1 MRLVDSPGPR
11 ARHKEA
17 RVKNRRRV
25 GIGLGLAL
33 ASVALSACAGVDQA
47 GAAVVWDSGRITEDQ
62 LAEQVAVISAVDG
75 VEVSPQV
82 TNEVVNFMAQGVLV
96 NEAADQ
102 LGLSVTPGD
111 VERATAEAIA
121 SNGGE
126 EQLAAALAESDA
138 EFEDFTAL
146 VESLVKR
153 DLLLEQIIGEID
165 PAGAELALSPA
176 VLDYLVATSV
186 AMDLNTNP
194 RFGVWDPASLAAQL
208 TPNLLSRPGDNAVQ
222 ALPEGMILP
231 GAN

>member
-1 MRLVDSPGPR
+1 M
-11 ARHKEA
+11 
-17 RVKNRRRV
+17 KNRRRV
-25 GIGLGLAL
+25 GVGLGLAL
-33 ASVALSACAGVDQA
+33 ATVALSACAGVDQA

-62 LAEQVAVISAVDG
+62 LAEQVAVIAAVDG

-102 LGLSVTPGD
+102 LGLSITPGE
-111 VERATAEAIA
+111 VERGTAEVIA
-121 SNGGE
+121 GSGGE
-126 EQLAAALAESDA
+126 EQLETVLAENDA

-153 DLLLEQIIGEID
+153 DLLLEQIVDEID
-165 PAGAELALSPA
+165 PAGAELGLPPA
-176 VLDYLVATSV
+176 VLNFLVDTSV
-186 AMDLNTNP
+186 TMDLSTNP
-194 RFGVWDPASLAAQL
+194 RFGVWDPTSLAAQL